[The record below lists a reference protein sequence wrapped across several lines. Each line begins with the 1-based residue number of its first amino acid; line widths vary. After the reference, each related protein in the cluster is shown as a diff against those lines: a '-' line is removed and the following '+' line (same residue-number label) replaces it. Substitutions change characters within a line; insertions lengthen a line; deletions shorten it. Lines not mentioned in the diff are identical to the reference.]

1 VAFFRND
8 SEIDVEN
15 RVRDLVQKLGGRG
28 IGAVMVFIGIV
39 KDVVEGRKVHE
50 LFYEAHEEYALKVL
64 DRIASEELDK
74 DGVEAIEIMHRLGPA
89 KQGEKTLYIAVAA
102 RGRKEALDAV
112 KQGHVI
118 KYVATL
124 DAQKVVASVKIE
136 KVPRDNV
143 FAQINGTLN
152 GVRIKS
158 DATELFFIGRG
169 GGRIETAH
177 TVLDDVI
184 EVALMGS
191 A

>member
-1 VAFFRND
+1 MRLLKHKYVAFFRND

-39 KDVVEGRKVHE
+39 KDVVEGHKVHE

-102 RGRKEALDAV
+102 RGRKEALETLSKVLERV
-112 KQGHVI
+112 KTEPPVF
-118 KYVATL
+118 KL
-124 DAQKVVASVKIE
+124 E
-136 KVPRDNV
+136 RRDDGEYY
-143 FAQINGTLN
+143 IIGE
-152 GVRIKS
+152 GRRIR
-158 DATELFFIGRG
+158 RG
-169 GGRIETAH
+169 
-177 TVLDDVI
+177 DF
-184 EVALMGS
+184 
-191 A
+191 